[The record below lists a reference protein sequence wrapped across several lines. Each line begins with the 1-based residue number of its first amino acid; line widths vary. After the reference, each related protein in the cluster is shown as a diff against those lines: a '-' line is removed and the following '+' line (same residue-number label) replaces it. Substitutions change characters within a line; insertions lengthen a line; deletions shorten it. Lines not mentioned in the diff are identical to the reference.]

1 MCEGAR
7 SRSEVLLAG
16 EGRWRGPACPGQAVC
31 GPPLTALCSHGQV
44 HGTAPDIAGKDM
56 ANPTALL
63 LSAVMMLR
71 HMGLSAHAARVEAAC
86 FATIKDGKVSA
97 AVRHSGVS
105 A

>member
-1 MCEGAR
+1 MA
-7 SRSEVLLAG
+7 
-16 EGRWRGPACPGQAVC
+16 GPAWI
-31 GPPLTALCSHGQV
+31 SKV

-86 FATIKDGKVSA
+86 FATIKDGKSLTKDLGGNA
-97 AVRHSGVS
+97 KCSDFTEEICRRVRDLD
-105 A
+105 